1 VWWEPEKRVNC
12 LSFHIQRRNASRR

>member
-12 LSFHIQRRNASRR
+12 LSLHIQRRNASRR